1 MAKRNDSD
9 LAVHASTGNVF
20 ADLGLPHARED
31 MLKVTPTSDKHTHA
45 YYVGCIDPHCEANS
59 DAAFRAERRA
69 EKRKTIW
76 LCIQLFGA
84 LFALASSIIVAG
96 RIIDNA

>member
-31 MLKVTPTSDKHTHA
+31 MLKITQGYAWQHRATADDFSSLPEVPCVMQTDRERYLCSQGWGCSA
-45 YYVGCIDPHCEANS
+45 YFGPV
-59 DAAFRAERRA
+59 ERR
-69 EKRKTIW
+69 
-76 LCIQLFGA
+76 
-84 LFALASSIIVAG
+84 
-96 RIIDNA
+96 